1 MNPILFFK
9 SEIVQQLILP
19 PASSSTDQSTLQNKY
34 YLINIQKKT
43 LIATILKLFISNP
56 AMLLH
61 EVVQNAFSN
70 GISSA

>member
-34 YLINIQKKT
+34 YLINIQKN
-43 LIATILKLFISNP
+43 LIATDNFKIIDF
-56 AMLLH
+56 
-61 EVVQNAFSN
+61 
-70 GISSA
+70 